1 MFVTLTVEVDPDSD
15 PLCGW
20 IAGAEIGPA
29 HAESAFGNSD
39 SVVTAG
45 QTFTGWTEFSL
56 AVEASVA
63 QVRMARR
70 APPPRASPKGSS
82 GTSSPG

>member
-1 MFVTLTVEVDPDSD
+1 VFVTLTVEVDPDSD

-20 IAGAEIGPA
+20 IAGAEIGAA
-29 HAESAFGNSD
+29 HAESAFGNGD
-39 SVVTAG
+39 SAVTAR

-56 AVEASVA
+56 AVEAAVA
-63 QVRMARR
+63 QVRVARR
-70 APPPRASPKGSS
+70 APPTRASPKGSS